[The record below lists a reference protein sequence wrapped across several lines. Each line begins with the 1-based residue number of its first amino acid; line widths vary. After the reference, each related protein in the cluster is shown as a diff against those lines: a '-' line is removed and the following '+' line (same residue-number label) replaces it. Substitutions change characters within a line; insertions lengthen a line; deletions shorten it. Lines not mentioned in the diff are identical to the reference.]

1 MPSFRINPDKYYG
14 FPSDLS
20 IVPYKGKYL
29 VIAPRAARWIVL
41 ENHNQINVL
50 EFLMKGHTIKEALD
64 NPELKGEDISV
75 VITQV
80 EARRLCDNAS
90 RSITEDKRSLHIYLT
105 NKCNLSCPHCY
116 MFSGKQ
122 NDNEL
127 STEEIIGL
135 ITDYATVAA
144 GNRIT
149 ISGGEPTIHNDFD
162 KIVKTASGLG
172 LEINLLTNGS
182 LLSESRI
189 NFLSKFIS
197 SIQISI
203 DGFSEESDAIIR
215 GAGHFEKALHVVDR
229 FVNQGIETSVAI
241 TPTLEMLR
249 KHHNEYAEFARVL
262 AMKYLGK
269 AFKVKFAEGLSPGR
283 NVNPTKDSNKEYET
297 IVNRINKKLYGN
309 DFDLIQFVETMRN
322 DVIVDNCMFG
332 VFAVASNGDVYFCPE
347 IGSLPKIANIRTSSF
362 QDIFEQSLAAE
373 KATSISNLN
382 PCNQCDIC
390 NICGG
395 GCRIKEFPELTKRK
409 TFSDIDFGS
418 IPQRKCSVA
427 IKNKFYDLMVRSN
440 EYLFV
445 PLTVD
450 KQ

>member
-1 MPSFRINPDKYYG
+1 MPSYTINPEKYYRL
-14 FPSDLS
+14 PSDLS
-20 IVPYKGKYL
+20 IVPYKGKFL

-50 EFLMKGHTIKEALD
+50 KFLMKGYSIKETLE
-64 NPELKGEDISV
+64 NPNLNREDIRI

-105 NKCNLSCPHCY
+105 NQCNLSCPHCY

-122 NDNEL
+122 NNNEL
-127 STEEIIGL
+127 STDEIIGL
-135 ITDYATVAA
+135 ITDYAKVAA

-162 KIVKTASGLG
+162 KIVKTASELG
-172 LEINLLTNGS
+172 IEINLLTNGS
-182 LLSESRI
+182 LLSASRI
-189 NFLSKFIS
+189 NTLSKFIS

-203 DGFSEESDAIIR
+203 DGFSEESDAVIR
-215 GAGHFEKALHVVDR
+215 GAGHFEKALLVVDR
-229 FVNQGIETSVAI
+229 FVDQGIETSVAI

-249 KHHNEYAEFARVL
+249 EHHDEYAEFARSL

-269 AFKVKFAEGLSPGR
+269 SFKVKFAEGLSAGR
-283 NVNPTKDSNKEYET
+283 NVNPTKESNKEYET
-297 IVNRINKKLYGN
+297 IVNGINKKLYGN
-309 DFDLIQFVETMRN
+309 DFDLIPFVETMRN

-362 QDIFEQSLAAE
+362 QDIFEQSLAAQ
-373 KATSISNLN
+373 KAVAISNLS
-382 PCNQCDIC
+382 PCNQCDIRY
-390 NICGG
+390 ICGG

-409 TFSDIDFGS
+409 TFRDIDFGS

-427 IKNKFYDLMVRSN
+427 IKEKFYDLMVRSN
-440 EYLFV
+440 EFLFV